1 MGYKNCAEKIN
12 GKKKKKNLNYVL
24 KINDI
29 ACIPHDIHTRNSVLD
44 KQYCSMNMKVNYYIL
59 YAGFTGTENGI
70 GIASC
75 IPKCDPRVQYMIDM
89 WLSDGSVL
97 EQRSDIFSD
106 VL

>member
-1 MGYKNCAEKIN
+1 ME
-12 GKKKKKNLNYVL
+12 KNLNYVL

-29 ACIPHDIHTRNSVLD
+29 ACIPHDIYTRNSVLD
-44 KQYCSMNMKVNYYIL
+44 KQYCSINMKVNYYIL
-59 YAGFTGTENGI
+59 YTGFTGTENGI

-75 IPKCDPRVQYMIDM
+75 IPKCDPRVQYMIDR
-89 WLSDGSVL
+89 WLSDGSVQ